1 MIINVKNNFKN
12 TFEMKRPKY
21 KLIGLNYF
29 YKMVNL
35 R

>member
-12 TFEMKRPKY
+12 TFEMTRLKY
-21 KLIGLNYF
+21 KLIGLNYL